1 MITVPTKAVLDVL
14 KNHEEGEKALVEQ
27 EQKIYEFKDGKWQ
40 EFISESGE
48 LGLSIY
54 EINQQA
60 ILQMPNL
67 DADAI
72 QNGINIINQFTQT
85 NSYYM
90 LLCRDINYYT
100 MFETGW
106 DESNETVGEAVID
119 CFNYLMGELKAIDL
133 TDDGNAV
140 EIWFAVGEDNG
151 LVARCAYFFNYDEGV
166 ILCK

>member
-1 MITVPTKAVLDVL
+1 
-14 KNHEEGEKALVEQ
+14 
-27 EQKIYEFKDGKWQ
+27 
-40 EFISESGE
+40 
-48 LGLSIY
+48 
-54 EINQQA
+54 
-60 ILQMPNL
+60 MPNL

-72 QNGINIINQFTQT
+72 QNGINIINQFTQA

-100 MFETGW
+100 IFETGW
-106 DESNETVGEAVID
+106 DESDETVGEAVVD
-119 CFNYLMGELKAIDL
+119 CFNYISGELKAIDL

-140 EIWFAVGEDNG
+140 EIWFAISEENR